1 MSTVIQIA
9 REESESR
16 TLLLLV
22 AIDEYWVFDKL
33 EAVAL
38 WLLNGDSYLIIL
50 GGDREILR
58 DVLNYKREAATKKA
72 DQTGSNY
79 KTNTLTG
86 RDGIASSS
94 PPPPEEEF
102 QFI

>member
-1 MSTVIQIA
+1 MDDFSYSRIYEDSIIFSTYKINIRNATMQRGSV
-9 REESESR
+9 
-16 TLLLLV
+16 
-22 AIDEYWVFDKL
+22 
-33 EAVAL
+33 
-38 WLLNGDSYLIIL
+38 IIL

>member
-33 EAVAL
+33 ETVAL
-38 WLLNGDSYLIIL
+38 WLPNGD
-50 GGDREILR
+50 LR
-58 DVLNYKREAATKKA
+58 LA
-72 DQTGSNY
+72 
-79 KTNTLTG
+79 
-86 RDGIASSS
+86 
-94 PPPPEEEF
+94 PPPNA
-102 QFI
+102 